1 MTSRSRA
8 RFPSRPGAQRGIAL
22 VVVLWLVVLLT
33 VMAASHARNIRI
45 EAYLA
50 YNQVEAAKARSLA
63 EAGVN
68 RAIMELFAADGPER
82 WSFDGTLTRVGL
94 DTGTVDISIRDATG
108 LLDLNAGAPA
118 LLEALLAGA
127 GVEEDRRQ
135 DLVDAIL
142 DWRDKDDLKHLH
154 GAEDA
159 DYRRAGLEWEARDDR
174 FTTVD
179 ELRYVLG
186 MTNELFER
194 LAPYLTV
201 YSGRGE
207 VNADYAPPWLLT
219 VLTTVEE
226 DSVGGNTGAAAP
238 GLVGRARTDPAAGT
252 GARGGSGTYHI
263 RVRATS
269 GGGSVASLEAV
280 IRIATAGEPSYV
292 VLAWREPA
300 PRIRAMPG

>member
-1 MTSRSRA
+1 
-8 RFPSRPGAQRGIAL
+8 
-22 VVVLWLVVLLT
+22 
-33 VMAASHARNIRI
+33 MAASHARNIRI

-68 RAIMELFAADGPER
+68 RAIMELFAADDAER
-82 WSFDGTLTRVGL
+82 WSFDGTLNRIGL

-159 DYRRAGLEWEARDDR
+159 DYRRAGLEWARDDR